1 MRCVKNGNVNSSDD
15 LKSSNELFKKIF
27 KLLNLFNR
35 QNGVRVLLYHSIT
48 NSPVADAL
56 TTSPEDFERQ
66 ISSLKKAGYAF
77 ISLVEWLNQST
88 ESKHSS
94 KTIAITFDDGYT
106 DQHDF
111 AYPVLQAYQIPATI
125 FLPTAFLGDASRW
138 DQDKAKPIMS
148 TQTLQCLDTHLITFG
163 LHTHQHINYEVENL
177 DFILKDLEMNI
188 QCMQQQNIP
197 FLKALAYPYGK
208 RPKDPSVKKQLF
220 ERMRDLGI
228 DYGFRIGNRINKNIN
243 APYEIQRI
251 DVRGTDSFETV
262 MRKIRYGKMFF

>member
-1 MRCVKNGNVNSSDD
+1 M
-15 LKSSNELFKKIF
+15 
-27 KLLNLFNR
+27 
-35 QNGVRVLLYHSIT
+35 LLYHSIT

-56 TTSPEDFERQ
+56 TTNPEDFERQ

-77 ISLVEWLNQST
+77 ISLVELLDKSI
-88 ESKHSS
+88 HSEYYS
-94 KTIAITFDDGYT
+94 KTIAVTFDDGYT

-148 TQTLQCLDTHLITFG
+148 TEVLQSLDANLITFG

-188 QCMQQQNIP
+188 LCMQEQNLP

-208 RPKDPSVKKQLF
+208 RPRDPSVKKQLF
-220 ERMRDLGI
+220 ERMKDLGI
-228 DYGFRIGNRINKNIN
+228 EYGFRIGNRINKNIN

-251 DVRGTDSFETV
+251 DVRGTDSLETV
-262 MRKIRYGKMFF
+262 MRKIRYGKMF